1 MANKKN
7 HKKTAQKAASVLMSA
22 TVVGSM
28 AFPLVSTLPVFATEN
43 DVKVVSTDD
52 KTSDTTK
59 DTKKSKSQKKAKKQ
73 ETVES
78 ETETTTELSAEETSD
93 DASDSLASLLA
104 EDTKTIVLDAETE
117 GCPFVVSVLQNGV
130 KGDVAVKPGE
140 EVTYDVTIRNAGDKD
155 IDKMVM
161 YMALPDGMDYV
172 DSEVTQDNSEG
183 QHSTWDRA
191 TVSWA
196 KGERLLTIRPSSP
209 TGKDTTP
216 TIKAGETLS
225 FALKGKVTA
234 EAGTELSTKL
244 RIHYH
249 GENDEVVHV
258 ESEAVKATV
267 AEAQKFVVNF
277 DANEGKSVSAITAEE
292 GQTIIELPETTRE
305 GYQFDGWYTAK
316 DGGDRVTKIDALTG
330 DMTLYAHW
338 TATTY
343 TVDFDTQGGDKVDS
357 ITANIGEKVTE
368 LPTPERKG
376 YVFAGWFDAAEGG
389 NQVTELTSDTKT
401 LYAHWTAKETEK
413 KVETLELKNHELTV
427 KSGDD
432 LDLKYIYG
440 PSDAA
445 NAEFVWTSSDENII
459 AVSVKDGKTVFTYK
473 GTGVVK
479 LTVSTKDG
487 SVSDTC
493 TVTVEAA
500 DKTDGKDDGKD
511 DTNKDNNGSTTDD
524 NGSGSGDT
532 TTDDGSGDTKNDAD
546 AGSENA
552 EVKQLTLNIIM
563 PDGSTKTATVKDSVK
578 LDDLVQKLGYTSV
591 KSYKYRTASN
601 NALTSLDGTVTIRDI
616 VAKAADEEI
625 LVIGYDESGKAV
637 GCAKVAKS
645 NDTTYTVTLSKDT
658 NVALN
663 KNDESEKG
671 KGEGEVSHEG
681 KSDAEAP
688 AVHTA
693 DNNVLPVYGA
703 AGGLTTA
710 LLGVMTF
717 LRKKFVR

>member
-104 EDTKTIVLDAETE
+104 EDTKTIALDAETE
-117 GCPFVVSVLQNGV
+117 DCPFVVSVLQNGV

-209 TGKDTTP
+209 IGGTETSP

-292 GQTIIELPETTRE
+292 GQTITELPETTRE

-389 NQVTELTSDTKT
+389 NQVTELTSDTKVV
-401 LYAHWTAKETEK
+401 YAHWTEK
-413 KVETLELKNHELTV
+413 KVEKLELKNHELTV
-427 KSGDD
+427 KSGEY

-473 GTGVVK
+473 GAGVVK

-493 TVTVEAA
+493 TVTVEAV

-524 NGSGSGDT
+524 NGSGDT
-532 TTDDGSGDTKNDAD
+532 TTDNGSSDTKNDA
-546 AGSENA
+546 GSENV

-578 LDDLVQKLGYTSV
+578 LNDLVQKLGYTTV
-591 KSYKYRTASN
+591 TSYKYRTASN
-601 NALTSLDGTVTIRDI
+601 NAETSLDGATTIKDI
-616 VAKAADEEI
+616 VAKAADEEVLI
-625 LVIGYDESGKAV
+625 IGYEESGKSV
-637 GCAKVAKS
+637 GCAKIAKS
-645 NDTTYTVTLSKDT
+645 DDTTYTVTLSKDT
-658 NVALN
+658 SVALN

-671 KGEGEVSHEG
+671 KGEGEVSKEG

-717 LRKKFVR
+717 LRKKLLH

>member
-7 HKKTAQKAASVLMSA
+7 HKKTTQKAASVLMSA

-78 ETETTTELSAEETSD
+78 GKETTTELSAGETSD
-93 DASDSLASLLA
+93 DASDGLASLLI
-104 EDTKTIVLDAETE
+104 EDTKTIALDAETE
-117 GCPFVVSVLQNGV
+117 DCPFVVSVLQNGV
-130 KGDVAVKPGE
+130 KGNVAVKPGE
-140 EVTYDVTIRNAGDKD
+140 EVTYDVTVRNTGDKD

-161 YMALPDGMDYV
+161 YMALPDGMEYV

-209 TGKDTTP
+209 TGTETSP

-249 GENDEVVHV
+249 GGNDEIVHA

-292 GQTIIELPETTRE
+292 GQTITELPETTRE

-338 TATTY
+338 TAATY

-389 NQVTELTSDTKT
+389 NQVTELTSDTKVV
-401 LYAHWTAKETEK
+401 YAHWTEK

-493 TVTVEAA
+493 IVTVEGTG
-500 DKTDGKDDGKD
+500 KEDG
-511 DTNKDNNGSTTDD
+511 KDNNGTTKPDD
-524 NGSGSGDT
+524 GNGT
-532 TTDDGSGDTKNDAD
+532 TKPDDGSNTDKPDNGNGETKPDG
-546 AGSENA
+546 GSENA

-601 NALTSLDGTVTIRDI
+601 NTETSLDGATTIKDI
-616 VAKAADEEI
+616 VAKAADEEVLI
-625 LVIGYDESGKAV
+625 IGYDESGKSV
-637 GCAKVAKS
+637 GCAKIAKS
-645 NDTTYTVTLSKDT
+645 DDTTYTVTLSKDT

-671 KGEGEVSHEG
+671 KGEGEVSKEG

-693 DNNVLPVYGA
+693 DNDVLPVYGA

-717 LRKKFVR
+717 LKKKLLH

>member
-104 EDTKTIVLDAETE
+104 EDTKTIALDAETE

-209 TGKDTTP
+209 RGGTETSP

-292 GQTIIELPETTRE
+292 GQTITELPETTRE

-316 DGGDRVTKIDALTG
+316 DGGERVTKIDALTG

-401 LYAHWTAKETEK
+401 LYAHWTEK

-427 KSGDD
+427 KSGEY

-459 AVSVKDGKTVFTYK
+459 AVSIKDGKPVFTYK

-493 TVTVEAA
+493 TVTVEGTG
-500 DKTDGKDDGKD
+500 KEDG
-511 DTNKDNNGSTTDD
+511 KDNNGTTKPDD
-524 NGSGSGDT
+524 GNGT
-532 TTDDGSGDTKNDAD
+532 TKPDDGSNTDKPDNGDGETKPDG
-546 AGSENA
+546 GSENV

-563 PDGSTKTATVKDSVK
+563 SDGSTKTATVKDSVK
-578 LDDLVQKLGYTSV
+578 LNDLVQKLGYTTV
-591 KSYKYRTASN
+591 TSYKYRTASN
-601 NALTSLDGTVTIRDI
+601 NAETSLDGATTIKDI
-616 VAKAADEEI
+616 VAKAADEEVLI
-625 LVIGYDESGKAV
+625 IGYDESGKSV
-637 GCAKVAKS
+637 GCAKIAKS
-645 NDTTYTVTLSKDT
+645 DDTTYTVTLSKDT
-658 NVALN
+658 SVALN

-671 KGEGEVSHEG
+671 KGEGEVSKEG

-717 LRKKFVR
+717 LRKKLLH

>member
-1 MANKKN
+1 MANKRN

-104 EDTKTIVLDAETE
+104 EDTKTIALDAETE

-130 KGDVAVKPGE
+130 KGNVAVKPGE

-292 GQTIIELPETTRE
+292 GQTITELPETTRE

-316 DGGDRVTKIDALTG
+316 DGGDRVTQIDALTG

-389 NQVTELTSDTKT
+389 NQVTELTSDTKVV
-401 LYAHWTAKETEK
+401 YAHWTEK

-427 KSGDD
+427 KSGEY

-459 AVSVKDGKTVFTYK
+459 AVSVKDGKPVFTYK

-493 TVTVEAA
+493 TVTVKGTGKE
-500 DKTDGKDDGKD
+500 DG
-511 DTNKDNNGSTTDD
+511 KDNNGTTKPDD
-524 NGSGSGDT
+524 GNGT
-532 TTDDGSGDTKNDAD
+532 TKPDDGSNTDKPDNSNGETKPDG
-546 AGSENA
+546 GSENV

-578 LDDLVQKLGYTSV
+578 LDDLVQKLGYTTV

-601 NALTSLDGTVTIRDI
+601 STETSLDGSITIKDI
-616 VAKAADEEI
+616 VAKAADEEVLI
-625 LVIGYDESGKAV
+625 IGYDESGKSV
-637 GCAKVAKS
+637 GCAKIAKS
-645 NDTTYTVTLSKDT
+645 DDTTYTVTLSKDT
-658 NVALN
+658 SVALN

-671 KGEGEVSHEG
+671 KGEGEVSKEG

-717 LRKKFVR
+717 LRKKILH